1 MAVLVK
7 PIEREFL
14 LATAMR
20 ERTPVTMVAGGGE
33 WSCRIVSVSTTHVS
47 FDHDI
52 PLSLLKKGAVYDFRY
67 NVRGQTIAFRAAIIE
82 PGDKRCTIAMPEKVY
97 KNLSRRYIR
106 LPPPGDLAASFQF
119 EGERYD
125 LDFPSSTAFVP
136 STEPETSASFD
147 PSDLRGLMAEFENQA
162 LSVASDRG
170 IVMFKDRKP
179 ERVEERLCAATGR
192 CFYVPTAIAGIPRS
206 DPFAD
211 RAILTRDDFLTH
223 YIDGGLEPAFAEDE
237 VVRFERSIRTAGI
250 LSELIVPIL
259 FQSYVI
265 GYASVVNRQVGKP
278 PFGLDTVEKFM
289 AFARVFAWSLKV
301 HGYFKDAPR
310 LDQSYGTQVVDV
322 SAGGLLFLCQDP
334 KLIEALKAGSPVSV
348 RLESKRRA
356 INASGI
362 IRRHY
367 VGKDEGYFGIEF
379 SAMEPED
386 FRFLFEYLY
395 GRPFTD
401 EDAQTVE
408 GIRIHSP

>member
-1 MAVLVK
+1 MAIQIK
-7 PIEREFL
+7 AIEREFL

-33 WSCRIVSVSTTHVS
+33 WTCRIVSVTNTLVS
-47 FDHDI
+47 FSHDM
-52 PLSLLKKGAVYDFRY
+52 PLSLLKKGATYDFRY
-67 NVRGQTIAFRAAIIE
+67 NVRGQTIAFRAALSE
-82 PGDKRCTIAMPEKVY
+82 PGDKRFTIAMPEKVY

-125 LDFPSSTAFVP
+125 LDFPASTAFVP
-136 STEPETSASFD
+136 TTEPETSPDFD

-162 LSVASDRG
+162 LAIASERG
-170 IVMFKDRKP
+170 IVMFKDRTP

-192 CFYVPTAIAGIPRS
+192 CFYLPTAIAGIPRS

-223 YIDGGLEPAFAEDE
+223 FIDGGLEPAFAEDE
-237 VVRFERSIRTAGI
+237 VVRFERSKRTDGI

-259 FQSYVI
+259 FQNYVI
-265 GYASVVNRQVGKP
+265 GYASIVNRQIGKA
-278 PFGLDTVEKFM
+278 PFGLETVEKFM

-310 LDQSYGTQVVDV
+310 LDATYGTQVVDV

-334 KLIEALKAGSPVSV
+334 KLIQALKAGSPVSV
-348 RLESKRRA
+348 RLQSRRRV
-356 INASGI
+356 INASGV

-367 VGKDEGYFGIEF
+367 VGANEGYFGIEF

-401 EDAQTVE
+401 GDAETVE
-408 GIRIHSP
+408 GIRIHTP